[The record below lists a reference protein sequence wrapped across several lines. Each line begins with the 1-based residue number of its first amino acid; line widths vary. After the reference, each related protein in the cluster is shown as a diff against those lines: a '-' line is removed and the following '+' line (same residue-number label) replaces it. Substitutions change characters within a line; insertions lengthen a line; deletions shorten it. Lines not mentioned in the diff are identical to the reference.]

1 MPQGL
6 PGPHPSPALA
16 LSLFGGGRKG
26 SVQAKVQV
34 GGPRPAGSG
43 SRWTGTP
50 GRESVR
56 ASVHFPEVSNPGRGR
71 RSRRA
76 LSARTDPR
84 GSLGRDTRHSLRRPR
99 PAPDKELQLR
109 AGERGGRQEPGWPR
123 SRRGADKGARPT
135 RRPAPPTPRV
145 PPAPWPRPGT
155 LCRAAPLPACRH
167 VRPRGSTGGTRG
179 SPRTRLRGET
189 GWAGRRGPAPRSSRG
204 GGCSL
209 DPGPSSPRS
218 LPEATGAHSPR
229 GRPES
234 SALCGRSRL
243 VLRPEL
249 KPGDVDAGGGAR
261 VTAGLG
267 PSKRPPSRRALPS
280 RSPRRGRAGRACP
293 PRRLGALSGSAGAP
307 GPRAPSGA
315 ARGPQAAT
323 ATATGVLLA
332 GAQAAASERGRAG
345 RGRGAGRPD

>member
-1 MPQGL
+1 MAEIASGRRQRRAPHTTPGPAYTAGPPSAPAEARDPL
-6 PGPHPSPALA
+6 PGCTPARLSP
-16 LSLFGGGRKG
+16 R
-26 SVQAKVQV
+26 
-34 GGPRPAGSG
+34 
-43 SRWTGTP
+43 
-50 GRESVR
+50 
-56 ASVHFPEVSNPGRGR
+56 
-71 RSRRA
+71 
-76 LSARTDPR
+76 
-84 GSLGRDTRHSLRRPR
+84 
-99 PAPDKELQLR
+99 
-109 AGERGGRQEPGWPR
+109 
-123 SRRGADKGARPT
+123 
-135 RRPAPPTPRV
+135 APPGLDRRDAGVSPHS
-145 PPAPWPRPGT
+145 APVRDGVGRAPG
-155 LCRAAPLPACRH
+155 A
-167 VRPRGSTGGTRG
+167 S
-179 SPRTRLRGET
+179 
-189 GWAGRRGPAPRSSRG
+189 PAPRSSRG

-243 VLRPEL
+243 VLGPEL

-293 PRRLGALSGSAGAP
+293 PRRLGALSGSAGAR